1 MILLGRFLKV
11 SQFSPLE
18 SSSSLVDI
26 GPSSVDTSVG
36 ETIVA
41 PGIGLGLG
49 VTLSKVAD
57 TAIGV
62 WAVDT
67 SVGETIVAPG
77 IGLGLS
83 VTLSNVVDTTIA
95 VWAVDT
101 SVGEAIV
108 APGIRLGFSVTLSK
122 VVVTAIGG
130 VWAVDTS
137 SVGETIAPGIG
148 LGFGITLAKIVTIVW
163 AGVGTSVGVGKTVAV
178 APGIGLG
185 LSLALSKVK
194 SRVEDRVDSLG
205 GKVGGGSDLLGWG
218 VVWGHGTIGMSNKSV
233 LSVDSRG
240 NHSRGSH
247 NRGNMVDSG
256 NTGVEEGRVRLSLSL
271 GLTLANQVV
280 AGGVENSWL
289 VDNSSGVGQVLDV
302 LLVGSQLGSGLLL
315 LGSEVRGDC
324 ARAGVEL
331 QTSVDGADNW
341 GNNTTH
347 SWDTGVDQSGV
358 SDGAGA
364 GASKSHNSDKSLHCW
379 LLLGDVAF
387 PNPQ

>member
-1 MILLGRFLKV
+1 MGCRH
-11 SQFSPLE
+11 P
-18 SSSSLVDI
+18 
-26 GPSSVDTSVG
+26 VG
-36 ETIVA
+36 ETIV
-41 PGIGLGLG
+41 
-49 VTLSKVAD
+49 
-57 TAIGV
+57 
-62 WAVDT
+62 
-67 SVGETIVAPG
+67 
-77 IGLGLS
+77 
-83 VTLSNVVDTTIA
+83 
-95 VWAVDT
+95 
-101 SVGEAIV
+101 
-108 APGIRLGFSVTLSK
+108 
-122 VVVTAIGG
+122 
-130 VWAVDTS
+130 
-137 SVGETIAPGIG
+137 APGIG
-148 LGFGITLAKIVTIVW
+148 LGFGITLAKVVTIVW

-233 LSVDSRG
+233 LGVDSRG

-256 NTGVEEGRVRLSLSL
+256 NTGVEEGRVSLSLSL
-271 GLTLANQVV
+271 SLTLAKQVV
-280 AGGVENSWL
+280 AGGVQNSWL

-302 LLVGSQLGSGLLL
+302 LLVGSQLRSGLLL

-331 QTSVDGADNW
+331 QTSVDGADHW
-341 GNNTTH
+341 RNNTTQ
-347 SWDTGVDQSGV
+347 SWDTSVQQSGV

-387 PNPQ
+387 PNPQLELQSPC

>member
-36 ETIVA
+36 ETVVA
-41 PGIGLGLG
+41 PGLGLSLG
-49 VTLSKVAD
+49 ITLSKVAD
-57 TAIGV
+57 TA
-62 WAVDT
+62 
-67 SVGETIVAPG
+67 
-77 IGLGLS
+77 
-83 VTLSNVVDTTIA
+83 IA

-108 APGIRLGFSVTLSK
+108 APGIGLGLSVTLSK

-137 SVGETIAPGIG
+137 VGETIVDPGIR
-148 LGFGITLAKIVTIVW
+148 LGFSVTLAKVVTIVW

-233 LSVDSRG
+233 LGVDSRG

-256 NTGVEEGRVRLSLSL
+256 NTGVEEGRVSLSL

-280 AGGVENSWL
+280 ASGVENSWL

-315 LGSEVRGDC
+315 LSSEVRGDC

-347 SWDTGVDQSGV
+347 SWDTSVHQSGV

>member
-1 MILLGRFLKV
+1 MIAVAPGLSLSITLSKIVNTTKV
-11 SQFSPLE
+11 
-18 SSSSLVDI
+18 VWA
-26 GPSSVDTSVG
+26 VDTSVG
-36 ETIVA
+36 EGETIA

-49 VTLSKVAD
+49 VTLSKVVV

-67 SVGETIVAPG
+67 SVGEGETI
-77 IGLGLS
+77 
-83 VTLSNVVDTTIA
+83 
-95 VWAVDT
+95 
-101 SVGEAIV
+101 
-108 APGIRLGFSVTLSK
+108 APGIRLGLSVTLSK
-122 VVVTAIGG
+122 VVVTTIG

-137 SVGETIAPGIG
+137 EGGVTIAPGIG
-148 LGFGITLAKIVTIVW
+148 LSLGITLSKVVVTTIVVR
-163 AGVGTSVGVGKTVAV
+163 GVDTSVSEGETI

-205 GKVGGGSDLLGWG
+205 GKVGGSSDLLGWG
-218 VVWGHGTIGMSNKSV
+218 VVRGHGTIGMSNKSV
-233 LSVDSRG
+233 LGVDSRG
-240 NHSRGSH
+240 RH
-247 NRGNMVDSG
+247 NGGNMVDSD
-256 NTGVEEGRVRLSLSL
+256 NTGVEEGRVSL
-271 GLTLANQVV
+271 GLSLTLAKQVV
-280 AGGVENSWL
+280 AGGVQNSWL

-302 LLVGSQLGSGLLL
+302 LLVGSQLRSGLLL

-341 GNNTTH
+341 GNNTTQ
-347 SWDTGVDQSGV
+347 SWDTSVQQSGV

-387 PNPQ
+387 PNPQLELQSPC